1 MPSANCFS
9 IGKLESVENSMN
21 AEANQAAELADD
33 SLRSDGAARFDVAI
47 SREAS
52 C

>member
-21 AEANQAAELADD
+21 AEANKPQ
-33 SLRSDGAARFDVAI
+33 I
-47 SREAS
+47 SPTIV
-52 C
+52 